1 MVSKAYI
8 RHAFK
13 LYGVRMVGFMIG
25 ILGFVM
31 ILNLILDNSDQ
42 TESEQMMVTPA
53 IEAIT
58 KDVQAPAE
66 EESVDKTTGAVA
78 TLKVTT
84 PEVPKSQAQN
94 SNAGTRREE
103 TSGVST
109 ETTPELLVYKA
120 ESAFSG
126 DFSTEEKLA
135 AIRRLE
141 AIDDPIVLDAVMI
154 AMDDPDPDLR
164 KAALEVLRDM
174 DNEEINEAFLAGL
187 EDDNQE
193 VTEKAMDIMA
203 DSDSPAILPS
213 LEQALMD
220 SDDKIQKISML
231 TLEDISDPRAV
242 DILIETGLL
251 NQNESIREKVL
262 DSLEFITGR
271 RFESYQ
277 DAKIWWELNR
287 DTFEFD

>member
-31 ILNLILDNSDQ
+31 ILNLILDVSDQ
-42 TESEQMMVTPA
+42 TESEQMIVTPA
-53 IEAIT
+53 IKENT
-58 KDVQAPAE
+58 KDVQALAE
-66 EESVDKTTGAVA
+66 EESVDKAAGAV
-78 TLKVTT
+78 TMLKVTT
-84 PEVPKSQAQN
+84 PGVPKSEAQN

-109 ETTPELLVYKA
+109 ETTPGLLVYKA
-120 ESAFSG
+120 ESAFAG
-126 DFSTEEKLA
+126 DFSAEEKLA

-203 DSDSPAILPS
+203 DSDSPTILPS
-213 LEQALMD
+213 LEQALLD
-220 SDDKIQKISML
+220 SDEKIQRISML

-251 NQNESIREKVL
+251 NHNESIREKVL
-262 DSLEFITGR
+262 DSLEFIIGR
-271 RFESYQ
+271 RFETYQ

-287 DTFEFD
+287 DNFEFD